1 MHLRHGA
8 YGGGHRLNQ
17 LIAVGSL
24 GLDTLET
31 PFEKAERVLGGS
43 APYFALAARLYT
55 DVGIVAVIGDDFP
68 DQHVAL
74 LEQKKI
80 DLTGLQRADG
90 ETFFWHG
97 KYHYDMNT
105 RDTLETRL
113 GVFAD
118 FRPVLPASYRKAPYV
133 FLANILPT
141 LQLAVQEQVESP
153 KLVVL
158 DSMNLWIETQKAELT
173 EAMRRADIITIND
186 EEARQYAKK
195 PGLLASAREIMSNG
209 PSAVIVKKGEH
220 GVVLVSDKGI
230 FGAPAL
236 LLEEVK
242 DPTGAGDS
250 FAGGFMGYLA
260 ETGDL
265 SFSGIK
271 KALVHGTAVA
281 SFTVESLGIDRLA
294 SITRDDVEARYREF
308 LEFTSFETVAVA
320 DGGRTG

>member
-1 MHLRHGA
+1 VT
-8 YGGGHRLNQ
+8 N
-17 LIAVGSL
+17 LITVGSI

-31 PFEKAERVLGGS
+31 PFEKAEKVLGGS
-43 APYFALAARLYT
+43 APYFALAAKLFT

-68 DQHVAL
+68 QQHIDL
-74 LEQKKI
+74 LDKKGV
-80 DLTGLQRADG
+80 DLTGLQKESG

-118 FRPVLPASYRKAPYV
+118 FKPQLPARYRAAPFV

-141 LQLAVQEQVESP
+141 LQMTVQKQAVNP

-158 DSMNLWIETQKAELT
+158 DSMNLWIETQKEQLT
-173 EAMRRADIITIND
+173 EAMRGSNMITIND
-186 EEARQYAKK
+186 EEARQYAGT
-195 PGLLASAREIMSNG
+195 PGVLSAARKIMANG
-209 PSAVIVKKGEH
+209 PTGVIVKKGEH
-220 GVVLVSDKGI
+220 GVILVSQDGV

-236 LLEEVK
+236 LLEDVK

-260 ETGDL
+260 STGDL
-265 SFSGIK
+265 SFGNVK
-271 KALVHGTAVA
+271 RALIHGTAVA
-281 SFTVESLGIDRLA
+281 SFTVESLGVDRLA
-294 SITRDDVEARYREF
+294 SITRDDVEKRYREF
-308 LEFTSFETVAVA
+308 VEFTSFETIAA
-320 DGGRTG
+320 S

>member
-1 MHLRHGA
+1 LTN
-8 YGGGHRLNQ
+8 LVV
-17 LIAVGSL
+17 VGSF

-43 APYFALAARLYT
+43 APYFALAAKLYT
-55 DVGIVAVIGDDFP
+55 DVGVVAVIGDDYP
-68 DQHVAL
+68 EQHIDL
-74 LEQKKI
+74 LEKKGVNL
-80 DLTGLQRADG
+80 DGLQRAQG
-90 ETFFWHG
+90 ESFFWHG
-97 KYHYDMNT
+97 KYHYDMNS
-105 RDTLETRL
+105 RDTLETKL
-113 GVFAD
+113 GVFAE
-118 FRPVLPASYRKAPYV
+118 FKPELPQSYRSAPYV

-141 LQLAVQEQVESP
+141 LQMAVQEQIQSP

-173 EAMRRADIITIND
+173 EAMRRSDILTIND
-186 EEARQYAKK
+186 QEARQYAETSS
-195 PGLLASAREIMSNG
+195 LLAAARAIMVNG
-209 PSAVIVKKGEH
+209 PKGIIIKKGEH
-220 GVVLVSDKGI
+220 GVIFVSNDGV

-265 SFSGIK
+265 SFAGIK
-271 KALVHGTAVA
+271 RALIHGTAVA

-294 SITRDDVEARYREF
+294 SITRDDVQARYREL
-308 LEFTSFETVAVA
+308 LEFTSFETIAPS
-320 DGGRTG
+320 

>member
-1 MHLRHGA
+1 LTN
-8 YGGGHRLNQ
+8 LV
-17 LIAVGSL
+17 AVGSF

-43 APYFALAARLYT
+43 APYFALAAKLYT
-55 DVGIVAVIGDDFP
+55 DVGVVAVIGDDYP
-68 DQHVAL
+68 QEHIDL
-74 LEQKKI
+74 LERKGI
-80 DLTGLQRADG
+80 NLDGLQRAAG
-90 ETFFWHG
+90 ESFFWHG
-97 KYHYDMNT
+97 RYHFDMNT

-118 FRPVLPASYRKAPYV
+118 FNPNLPASYRTAPYV

-141 LQLAVQEQVESP
+141 LQMAVQEQIESP

-158 DSMNLWIETQKAELT
+158 DSMNLWIETAKPQLT
-173 EAMRRADIITIND
+173 EAMRRSDILTIND
-186 EEARQYAKK
+186 QEARQYAET
-195 PGLLASAREIMSNG
+195 PNLLAAARAIMANG
-209 PSAVIVKKGEH
+209 PRGIIIKKGEH
-220 GVVLVSDKGI
+220 GVIFVSNDGV

-260 ETGDL
+260 ETGDT
-265 SFSGIK
+265 SFAGIK
-271 KALVHGTAVA
+271 RALIHGTAVA

-294 SITRDDVEARYREF
+294 SITRDDVQRRYREL
-308 LEFTSFETVAVA
+308 LEFTSFETIAPS
-320 DGGRTG
+320 

>member
-1 MHLRHGA
+1 LTN
-8 YGGGHRLNQ
+8 LVV
-17 LIAVGSL
+17 VGSF

-43 APYFALAARLYT
+43 APYFALAAKLYT
-55 DVGIVAVIGDDFP
+55 DVGVVAVIGDDYP
-68 DQHVAL
+68 EQHIDL
-74 LEQKKI
+74 LEKKGI
-80 DLTGLQRADG
+80 DLDGLQRAAG
-90 ETFFWHG
+90 ESFFWHG
-97 KYHYDMNT
+97 KYHYDMNS
-105 RDTLETRL
+105 RDTLETKL
-113 GVFAD
+113 GVFAEFQPD
-118 FRPVLPASYRKAPYV
+118 LPQSYRSAPYV

-141 LQLAVQEQVESP
+141 LQMAVQEQVQSP

-173 EAMRRADIITIND
+173 EAMRRSNILTIND
-186 EEARQYAKK
+186 QEARQYAET
-195 PGLLASAREIMSNG
+195 GSLLAAARAIMANG
-209 PSAVIVKKGEH
+209 PSGVIIKKGEH
-220 GVVLVSDKGI
+220 GVIFVSEHGV

-265 SFSGIK
+265 SFAGIK
-271 KALVHGTAVA
+271 RALIHGTAVA

-294 SITRDDVEARYREF
+294 SITRDDVQARYREL
-308 LEFTSFETVAVA
+308 LEFTSFETLAP
-320 DGGRTG
+320 

>member
-1 MHLRHGA
+1 V
-8 YGGGHRLNQ
+8 NS
-17 LIAVGSL
+17 LISVGSL

-31 PFEKAERVLGGS
+31 PCEEAERVLGGS
-43 APYFALAARLYT
+43 APYFALAAKLYT

-68 DQHVAL
+68 DQHVDL
-74 LEQKKI
+74 LDRKGV
-80 DLTGLQRADG
+80 DLTGLQRSPG
-90 ETFFWHG
+90 ETFFWSG
-97 KYHYDMNT
+97 RYHYDMNT
-105 RDTLETRL
+105 RDTLETKL

-118 FRPVLPASYRKAPYV
+118 FRPNLPENYRQVPYV

-141 LQLAVQEQVESP
+141 LQMAVQEQVQNP

-173 EAMRRADIITIND
+173 EAMRRANIVTIND
-186 EEARQYAKK
+186 EEARQYSKK
-195 PGLLASAREIMSNG
+195 PGLLAASREIMANG
-209 PSAVIVKKGEH
+209 PGAVIVKKGEH
-220 GVVLVSDKGI
+220 GVILVSEQGI

-265 SFSGIK
+265 SFAGIK
-271 KALVHGTAVA
+271 RALVHGTAVA
-281 SFTVESLGIDRLA
+281 SFTVESLGVDRLA
-294 SITRDDVEARYREF
+294 SITRDDVEKRYREF
-308 LEFTSFETVAVA
+308 IEFTSFETMAA
-320 DGGRTG
+320 DH

>member
-1 MHLRHGA
+1 LSN
-8 YGGGHRLNQ
+8 LVV
-17 LIAVGSL
+17 VGSF

-43 APYFALAARLYT
+43 APYFALAANLYT
-55 DVGIVAVIGDDFP
+55 DVGVVAVIGDDYP
-68 DQHVAL
+68 QEHIDL
-74 LEQKKI
+74 LEKKGI
-80 DLTGLQRADG
+80 NLDGLQRAAG
-90 ETFFWHG
+90 ESFFWHG
-97 KYHYDMNT
+97 KYHFDMNT

-113 GVFAD
+113 GVFAE
-118 FRPVLPASYRKAPYV
+118 FQPNLPASYRKAPYL

-141 LQLAVQEQVESP
+141 LQMAVQEQIESP

-158 DSMNLWIETQKAELT
+158 DSMNLWIETAKPQLT
-173 EAMRRADIITIND
+173 EAMRRSDILTIND
-186 EEARQYAKK
+186 QEARQYAET
-195 PGLLASAREIMSNG
+195 PNLLAAARTIMTNG
-209 PSAVIVKKGEH
+209 PKGIIIKKGEH
-220 GVVLVSDKGI
+220 GVIFVSPDGV

-265 SFSGIK
+265 SFAGIK
-271 KALVHGTAVA
+271 RALVHGTAVA

-294 SITRDDVEARYREF
+294 SITRDDVQARYREL
-308 LEFTSFETVAVA
+308 LEFTSFETIAPS
-320 DGGRTG
+320 

>member
-1 MHLRHGA
+1 LT
-8 YGGGHRLNQ
+8 N

-43 APYFALAARLYT
+43 GPYFALAAKLYT
-55 DVGIVAVIGDDFP
+55 DVGIVAVIGDDYP
-68 DQHVAL
+68 EEH
-74 LEQKKI
+74 I
-80 DLTGLQRADG
+80 DLLDKKGINLDGLQRSAG
-90 ETFFWHG
+90 ESFFWHG
-97 KYHYDMNT
+97 RYHFDMNS
-105 RDTLETRL
+105 RDTLETKL

-118 FRPVLPASYRKAPYV
+118 FKPNLPESYRGAEYV

-141 LQLAVQEQVESP
+141 LQMAVQEQVTAP

-158 DSMNLWIETQKAELT
+158 DSMNLWIETQKPQLT
-173 EAMRRADIITIND
+173 EAMRRSNIVTIND
-186 EEARQYAKK
+186 QEAREYAGT
-195 PGLLASAREIMSNG
+195 PGLLAAARAIMAHG
-209 PSAVIVKKGEH
+209 PSGIIIKKGEH
-220 GVVLVSDKGI
+220 GVIFVAEDGV

-265 SFSGIK
+265 SFGGIK
-271 KALVHGTAVA
+271 RALIHGTAVA

-294 SITRDDVEARYREF
+294 SITRDDVQARYREL
-308 LEFTSFETVAVA
+308 LEFTSFETIATA
-320 DGGRTG
+320 

>member
-1 MHLRHGA
+1 VV
-8 YGGGHRLNQ
+8 
-17 LIAVGSL
+17 VGSF

-43 APYFALAARLYT
+43 APYFALAANLYT
-55 DVGIVAVIGDDFP
+55 DVGVVAVIGDDYP
-68 DQHVAL
+68 QEHIDL
-74 LEQKKI
+74 LEKKGI
-80 DLTGLQRADG
+80 NLDGLQRAAG
-90 ETFFWHG
+90 ESFFWHG
-97 KYHYDMNT
+97 KYHFDMNT

-113 GVFAD
+113 GVFAE
-118 FRPVLPASYRKAPYV
+118 FQPNLPASYRKAPYL

-141 LQLAVQEQVESP
+141 LQMAVQEQIESP

-158 DSMNLWIETQKAELT
+158 DSMNLWIETAKPQLT
-173 EAMRRADIITIND
+173 EAMRRSDILTIND
-186 EEARQYAKK
+186 QEARQYAET
-195 PGLLASAREIMSNG
+195 PNLLAAARSIMTNG
-209 PSAVIVKKGEH
+209 PKGIIIKKGEH
-220 GVVLVSDKGI
+220 GVIFVSSDGV

-265 SFSGIK
+265 SFAGIK
-271 KALVHGTAVA
+271 RALVHGTAVA

-294 SITRDDVEARYREF
+294 SITRDDVQARYREL
-308 LEFTSFETVAVA
+308 LEFTSFETIAPS
-320 DGGRTG
+320 

>member
-1 MHLRHGA
+1 VT
-8 YGGGHRLNQ
+8 N
-17 LIAVGSL
+17 LISVGSL

-31 PFEKAERVLGGS
+31 PFERAERVLGGS
-43 APYFALAARLYT
+43 GAYFALAAKLYT

-68 DQHVAL
+68 DEHVAL
-74 LEQKKI
+74 LESKGI
-80 DLTGLQRADG
+80 DLTGLQRSPG
-90 ETFFWHG
+90 ETFFWSG
-97 KYHYDMNT
+97 RYHYDMNS

-118 FRPVLPASYRKAPYV
+118 FRPDLPPSYRQAPYV

-141 LQLAVQEQVESP
+141 LQMAVQEQIESP

-186 EEARQYAKK
+186 EEARQYAKT
-195 PGLLASAREIMSNG
+195 PGLLAAARAIMANG

-220 GVVLVSDKGI
+220 GVILVSQHGV

-236 LLEEVK
+236 LLEDVK

-265 SFSGIK
+265 SFAGVK
-271 KALVHGTAVA
+271 RALIHGTAVA
-281 SFTVESLGIDRLA
+281 SFTVESLGVDRLA
-294 SITRDDVEARYREF
+294 SITRDDVETRYREF
-308 LEFTSFETVAVA
+308 IEFTSFETLALA
-320 DGGRTG
+320 EGNASA

>member
-1 MHLRHGA
+1 LT
-8 YGGGHRLNQ
+8 N

-31 PFEKAERVLGGS
+31 PFERVERVLGGS
-43 APYFALAARLYT
+43 APYFALAAKLYT
-55 DVGIVAVIGDDFP
+55 DVGIVAVIGDDYP
-68 DQHVAL
+68 EQHIEL
-74 LEQKKI
+74 MDKKGVNL
-80 DLTGLQRADG
+80 DGLQRSPG
-90 ETFFWHG
+90 ESFFWEA
-97 KYHYDMNT
+97 KYHYDMNS
-105 RDTLETRL
+105 RDTLETKL

-118 FRPVLPASYRKAPYV
+118 FEPNLPASYRTAEYV

-141 LQLAVQEQVESP
+141 LQMTVQGQVSAP

-158 DSMNLWIETQKAELT
+158 DSMNLWIETAKESLT
-173 EAMRRADIITIND
+173 EAMRRSNYITIND
-186 EEARQYAKK
+186 QEARQYANTSS
-195 PGLLASAREIMSNG
+195 LLAAARTVMANG
-209 PSAVIVKKGEH
+209 PQGVIVKKGEH
-220 GVVLVSDKGI
+220 GVILVSDQGI

-265 SFSGIK
+265 SFGGIK
-271 KALVHGTAVA
+271 RALVHGTAVA

-294 SITRDDVEARYREF
+294 SITRDDVEKRYREL
-308 LEFTSFETVAVA
+308 LEFTSFETIAP
-320 DGGRTG
+320 GT

>member
-1 MHLRHGA
+1 M
-8 YGGGHRLNQ
+8 NT

-68 DQHVAL
+68 DEHVGL
-74 LEQKKI
+74 LEKKGV
-80 DLTGLQRADG
+80 DLTGLQRNPG

-118 FRPVLPASYRKAPYV
+118 FRPNLPASYRKAPYV

-141 LQLAVQEQVESP
+141 LQMAVQEQVQSP

-158 DSMNLWIETQKAELT
+158 DSMNLWIETQKPQLT
-173 EAMRRADIITIND
+173 EAMRRSNIITIND

-195 PGLLASAREIMSNG
+195 PGLLASAREIMSKG
-209 PSAVIVKKGEH
+209 PGAVIVKKGEH
-220 GVVLVSDKGI
+220 GVILVSEHGV

-265 SFSGIK
+265 SFAGIK

-294 SITRDDVEARYREF
+294 SITRDDVEKRYREF

-320 DGGRTG
+320 DGGAASG

>member
-1 MHLRHGA
+1 LTN
-8 YGGGHRLNQ
+8 LVV
-17 LIAVGSL
+17 VGSF

-43 APYFALAARLYT
+43 APYFALAAKLYT
-55 DVGIVAVIGDDFP
+55 DVGVVAVIGDDYP
-68 DQHVAL
+68 EQHIDL
-74 LEQKKI
+74 LEKKGI
-80 DLTGLQRADG
+80 NLDGLQRAAG
-90 ETFFWHG
+90 ESFFWHG
-97 KYHYDMNT
+97 KYHYDMNS
-105 RDTLETRL
+105 RDTLETKL
-113 GVFAD
+113 GVFAEFQPD
-118 FRPVLPASYRKAPYV
+118 LPQSYRSAPYV

-141 LQLAVQEQVESP
+141 LQMAVQEQVQSP

-173 EAMRRADIITIND
+173 EAMRRSNILTIND
-186 EEARQYAKK
+186 QEARQYAET
-195 PGLLASAREIMSNG
+195 GSLLAAARAIMANG
-209 PSAVIVKKGEH
+209 PSGVIIKKGEH
-220 GVVLVSDKGI
+220 GVIFVSEHGV

-265 SFSGIK
+265 SFAGIK
-271 KALVHGTAVA
+271 RALIHGTAVA

-294 SITRDDVEARYREF
+294 SITRDDVQARYREL
-308 LEFTSFETVAVA
+308 LEFTSFETLAP
-320 DGGRTG
+320 